1 MHKVKAV
8 IEGIEIPVPFN
19 INSMNMVFPSCLSEK
34 LQEKLISK
42 FGFGKKV
49 PILELRQCDDQDLNF
64 LADYIYK
71 RIFLDYTLKQWG
83 VKPED
88 LDPLVT
94 GRVPVYISR
103 DDRYFQNKYQGIP
116 LNSYTKMMENMLD
129 HPLIKVKLNASFND
143 VKDNID
149 YEKLYYT
156 GAIDEY
162 FDYKFGEL
170 PYRSINLDFQKYDKE
185 YYQSNSVINY
195 PENYT
200 FTRIGEYKYF
210 LDDKS
215 DKTIVSFEYPEAFAR
230 GKNERYYPIINEEN
244 LALYQKYLEEAK
256 KDSRLMF
263 LGRLGDYK
271 YYDMDKAIERVLNMD
286 I

>member
-1 MHKVKAV
+1 M
-8 IEGIEIPVPFN
+8 
-19 INSMNMVFPSCLSEK
+19 
-34 LQEKLISK
+34 
-42 FGFGKKV
+42 
-49 PILELRQCDDQDLNF
+49 
-64 LADYIYK
+64 
-71 RIFLDYTLKQWG
+71 
-83 VKPED
+83 
-88 LDPLVT
+88 VT
-94 GRVPVYISR
+94 GRVPVYVSR

-116 LNSYTKMMENMLD
+116 LNGYTKKMEKMLD
-129 HPLIKVKLNASFND
+129 HPLIKVKLNTSFND
-143 VKDNID
+143 IKNSIE

-185 YYQSNSVINY
+185 YYQSNSVVNY

-215 DKTIVSFEYPEAFAR
+215 DKTIVSFEYPEAFVR

-244 LALYQKYLEEAK
+244 LALYQKYLDEAK
-256 KDSRLMF
+256 KDPKLMF

-271 YYDMDKAIERVLNMD
+271 YYDMDKAIERVLNME